1 MNYHYTIII
10 QWSEEDQ
17 LFLVTLPEFTDV
29 MQPCTHG
36 QNYEEALQNAQ
47 DLMELLLEI
56 YQQDNKP
63 FPQPRLL
70 QTA

>member
-1 MNYHYTIII
+1 MNHHYSIII

-36 QNYEEALQNAQ
+36 QTYEEALQNAQ
-47 DLMELLLEI
+47 DLMESLIEI
-56 YQQDNKP
+56 YQQDHKP
-63 FPQPRLL
+63 LPLIQLS
-70 QTA
+70 QVA

>member
-1 MNYHYTIII
+1 MNYHYSIII

-36 QNYEEALQNAQ
+36 QTYEEALQNAQ
-47 DLMELLLEI
+47 DLMESLIEI
-56 YQQDNKP
+56 YQQDHKP
-63 FPQPRLL
+63 LPLIQLS
-70 QTA
+70 QVA

>member
-1 MNYHYTIII
+1 MQYKYSIII

-36 QNYEEALQNAQ
+36 KDYQEALQNAQ
-47 DLMELLLEI
+47 DLIESLIEI
-56 YQQDNKP
+56 YQEDNQP
-63 FPQPRLL
+63 LPQLL
-70 QTA
+70 QVA

>member
-1 MNYHYTIII
+1 MNYHYSIVI

-36 QNYEEALQNAQ
+36 HNYEEAVKNAQ
-47 DLMELLLEI
+47 DLIESLLEI

-63 FPQPRLL
+63 LPKPKLAQ
-70 QTA
+70 AG

>member
-1 MNYHYTIII
+1 MEYKYSIII

-36 QNYEEALQNAQ
+36 KDYQEALQNAQ
-47 DLMELLLEI
+47 DLIESLIEI
-56 YQQDNKP
+56 YQEDNKP
-63 FPQPRLL
+63 LPTLL
-70 QTA
+70 QVA

>member
-1 MNYHYTIII
+1 MKYHYSIII
-10 QWSEEDQ
+10 QWSQEDQ

-36 QNYEEALQNAQ
+36 KNYEEAVQNAQ
-47 DLMELLLEI
+47 DLIDSLIEI

-63 FPQPRLL
+63 LPELQIL

>member
-1 MNYHYTIII
+1 MNYHYTITI

-36 QNYEEALQNAQ
+36 KNYTEALQNAQ
-47 DLMELLLEI
+47 DLIESLLQI
-56 YQQDNKP
+56 YQQDHKP
-63 FPQPRLL
+63 FPQPKFL
-70 QTA
+70 QVA

>member
-1 MNYHYTIII
+1 MKYNDRIII

-36 QNYEEALQNAQ
+36 KDYQEALQNAQ
-47 DLMELLLEI
+47 DLIESLIEI
-56 YQQDNKP
+56 YQEDNKP
-63 FPQPRLL
+63 LPQLL
-70 QTA
+70 QVA

>member
-1 MNYHYTIII
+1 MNYKYSIII

-36 QNYEEALQNAQ
+36 KDYQQALQNAQ
-47 DLMELLLEI
+47 DLIESLIEI
-56 YQQDNKP
+56 YQEDNKP
-63 FPQPRLL
+63 LPPLL
-70 QTA
+70 QVA

>member
-1 MNYHYTIII
+1 MKYKYSIII

-36 QNYEEALQNAQ
+36 KDYQEALQNAQ
-47 DLMELLLEI
+47 DLIESLIEI
-56 YQQDNKP
+56 YQEDNKP
-63 FPQPRLL
+63 LPQLL
-70 QTA
+70 QVA